1 LIKKDNKMEIN
12 CNTFN
17 KINNAIQELVYYLGD
32 DDVSTTTIQDI
43 ITKLSSQFE
52 RSANSERSKED
63 LSNFILDDDAL
74 DLITK
79 EDIIVENFNRD
90 VREIQHAI
98 IGFFGQ

>member
-1 LIKKDNKMEIN
+1 MKTN

-17 KINNAIQELVYYLGD
+17 KINNAIQELNYYLGD
-32 DDVSTTTIQDI
+32 DVSTITIQDI

-52 RSANSERSKED
+52 RSANSERSKKE
-63 LSNFILDDDAL
+63 LSDFILDDDVL

-79 EDIIVENFNRD
+79 EDIIVDFNRD